1 MANIAVQRIKREF
14 KEVLKSEE
22 TSKNQIKVDLVDENF
37 TELKGEIAGPPD
49 TPYEGGRYQLEIK
62 IPETYPFNP
71 PKVRFITKIWH
82 PNISSVTGAICLDI
96 LKDQWAA
103 AMTLR
108 TVLLS
113 LQALLAAAEP
123 DDPQDAV
130 VANQYKQN
138 PEMFKQTAR
147 LWSHVY
153 AGAPVSSPEYTR
165 KIDKLCAMG
174 FEKNAVIVALSSKS
188 WDVETATELLLSNW
202 ILTPVV
208 CLQPY
213 TPSILRT
220 PAVRRRIL
228 LDPTPCFTSDTLL
241 FSLISVVWHVL
252 CHPLLYHTPI
262 ICSVSS
268 YLWFLQGHPAFYLVI
283 QSAIRNRLPL
293 WNKSKN
299 QTPPASVPIRPVF
312 LALSMKRLSA
322 AYLCLCS
329 AFISFLLT
337 FCRGGSSHL
346 GQLHSSFCSWF
357 LFSTLD
363 RNSCSRLFRFRVFG
377 HAVKKDSC

>member
-22 TSKNQIKVDLVDENF
+22 FVLENNGEWICRSLPSNKFVCKWSLALIGRNCTSPKTSKNQIKVDLVDENF
-37 TELKGEIAGPPD
+37 TELRGEIAGPPD

-147 LWSHVY
+147 LWAHVY
-153 AGAPVSSPEYTR
+153 AGAPVSSPEYTK
-165 KIDKLCAMG
+165 KIENLCAMG
-174 FEKNAVIVALSSKS
+174 FDRNAVIVALSSKS
-188 WDVETATELLLSNW
+188 WDVETATELLLSN
-202 ILTPVV
+202 
-208 CLQPY
+208 
-213 TPSILRT
+213 
-220 PAVRRRIL
+220 
-228 LDPTPCFTSDTLL
+228 
-241 FSLISVVWHVL
+241 
-252 CHPLLYHTPI
+252 
-262 ICSVSS
+262 
-268 YLWFLQGHPAFYLVI
+268 
-283 QSAIRNRLPL
+283 
-293 WNKSKN
+293 
-299 QTPPASVPIRPVF
+299 
-312 LALSMKRLSA
+312 
-322 AYLCLCS
+322 
-329 AFISFLLT
+329 
-337 FCRGGSSHL
+337 
-346 GQLHSSFCSWF
+346 
-357 LFSTLD
+357 
-363 RNSCSRLFRFRVFG
+363 
-377 HAVKKDSC
+377 

>member
-22 TSKNQIKVDLVDENF
+22 TSRNQIKVDLVDENF

-130 VANQYKQN
+130 VANQIL
-138 PEMFKQTAR
+138 PFVR
-147 LWSHVY
+147 LFPHLSISRTQRCSNRRPDS
-153 AGAPVSSPEYTR
+153 GLMCMLAPP
-165 KIDKLCAMG
+165 
-174 FEKNAVIVALSSKS
+174 
-188 WDVETATELLLSNW
+188 
-202 ILTPVV
+202 
-208 CLQPY
+208 
-213 TPSILRT
+213 
-220 PAVRRRIL
+220 
-228 LDPTPCFTSDTLL
+228 
-241 FSLISVVWHVL
+241 
-252 CHPLLYHTPI
+252 
-262 ICSVSS
+262 
-268 YLWFLQGHPAFYLVI
+268 
-283 QSAIRNRLPL
+283 
-293 WNKSKN
+293 
-299 QTPPASVPIRPVF
+299 PPA
-312 LALSMKRLSA
+312 
-322 AYLCLCS
+322 
-329 AFISFLLT
+329 
-337 FCRGGSSHL
+337 
-346 GQLHSSFCSWF
+346 Q
-357 LFSTLD
+357 ST
-363 RNSCSRLFRFRVFG
+363 
-377 HAVKKDSC
+377 HAK

>member
-1 MANIAVQRIKREF
+1 MSFFQSIVCMILMRYMRSNKSQKWGVTQNEFTHSNHLQVMGQSFTIMLSKVPNGLRIN
-14 KEVLKSEE
+14 KEVKVGPFMGKDGK

-37 TELKGEIAGPPD
+37 TELRGEIAGPPD

-147 LWSHVY
+147 LWAHVY
-153 AGAPVSSPEYTR
+153 AGAPVSSPEYTK
-165 KIDKLCAMG
+165 KIENLCAMG
-174 FEKNAVIVALSSKS
+174 FDRNAVIVALSSKS
-188 WDVETATELLLSNW
+188 WDVETATELLLSN
-202 ILTPVV
+202 
-208 CLQPY
+208 
-213 TPSILRT
+213 
-220 PAVRRRIL
+220 
-228 LDPTPCFTSDTLL
+228 
-241 FSLISVVWHVL
+241 
-252 CHPLLYHTPI
+252 
-262 ICSVSS
+262 
-268 YLWFLQGHPAFYLVI
+268 
-283 QSAIRNRLPL
+283 
-293 WNKSKN
+293 
-299 QTPPASVPIRPVF
+299 
-312 LALSMKRLSA
+312 
-322 AYLCLCS
+322 
-329 AFISFLLT
+329 
-337 FCRGGSSHL
+337 
-346 GQLHSSFCSWF
+346 
-357 LFSTLD
+357 
-363 RNSCSRLFRFRVFG
+363 
-377 HAVKKDSC
+377 

>member
-1 MANIAVQRIKREF
+1 MLGPGAILVGAGSYPAGAAAE
-14 KEVLKSEE
+14 LAGPGSEAASGCPLRRWPTLRCRGSSGSSRRCSRARRNLSLIGKKCTSPK

-37 TELKGEIAGPPD
+37 TELRGEIAGPPD

-147 LWSHVY
+147 LWAHVY
-153 AGAPVSSPEYTR
+153 AGAPVSSPEYTK
-165 KIDKLCAMG
+165 KIENLCAMG
-174 FEKNAVIVALSSKS
+174 FDRNAVIVALSSKS
-188 WDVETATELLLSNW
+188 WDVETATELLLSN
-202 ILTPVV
+202 
-208 CLQPY
+208 
-213 TPSILRT
+213 
-220 PAVRRRIL
+220 
-228 LDPTPCFTSDTLL
+228 
-241 FSLISVVWHVL
+241 
-252 CHPLLYHTPI
+252 
-262 ICSVSS
+262 
-268 YLWFLQGHPAFYLVI
+268 
-283 QSAIRNRLPL
+283 
-293 WNKSKN
+293 
-299 QTPPASVPIRPVF
+299 
-312 LALSMKRLSA
+312 
-322 AYLCLCS
+322 
-329 AFISFLLT
+329 
-337 FCRGGSSHL
+337 
-346 GQLHSSFCSWF
+346 
-357 LFSTLD
+357 
-363 RNSCSRLFRFRVFG
+363 
-377 HAVKKDSC
+377 